1 MKTQRNIPYKY
12 GVEKGK
18 LSVNDACALKNESIK
33 PDRFFKTLKPNI

>member
-12 GVEKGK
+12 GVEQGK